1 MIDWCSKNIEIQV
14 YMFELSMFDI
24 YSMEINVRTTNTFMK
39 RLAVQNKL
47 SLLLKIFGLKKIHNN
62 YFQSCIKSIK
72 ELGFVYI
79 SYFN

>member
-1 MIDWCSKNIEIQV
+1 MQV

-24 YSMEINVRTTNTFMK
+24 NSMEIIVRTTNTFMK

-62 YFQSCIKSIK
+62 YFQSTIKSVKKVFQSLDLFTFHILIRDK
-72 ELGFVYI
+72 M
-79 SYFN
+79 